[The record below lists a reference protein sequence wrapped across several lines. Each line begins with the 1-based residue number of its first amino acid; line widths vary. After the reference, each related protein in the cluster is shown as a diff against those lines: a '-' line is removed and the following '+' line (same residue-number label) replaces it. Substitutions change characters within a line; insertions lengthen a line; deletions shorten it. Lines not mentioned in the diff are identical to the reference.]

1 MLAGGGKDA
10 EMTSVNQ
17 PSPHDR
23 VPPKLDP
30 VEGILA
36 ILDNGS
42 ATGTNKFGLLL
53 ALLDLAPSVGADGVL
68 SVSRIA
74 EKLIELHWDHARPFG
89 ASHRKL
95 GPLRQVSSGNRANT
109 TVLLVVS
116 RLQEEVGYDLAFEQ
130 AYPMINSRK
139 WQIAV
144 DEVARGTAKNPLR
157 LLHSLPGAPPPFLYE
172 ILTGT
177 TVCIRF
183 FDGAVDALVS
193 YGSVLRDLVQ
203 FRFVRFVTR
212 VNRMSLGTPIEDQ
225 IAEHLFGADR
235 HMPSMAMRR
244 DLWVIQGKCC
254 LYTGL
259 PVGDP
264 SERKNRVSLDHVVP
278 WSRVRLS
285 VAENFVVTT
294 GRTNSVKRAL
304 LLGPLLLSRWLEY
317 LVSNGD
323 AIAAAATS
331 HGWPSDVQRILSVA
345 EAQYRYARPAT
356 PVWCGADGVNSL
368 GAAQRAAALEM
379 LKGVAVACPIGMA

>member
-1 MLAGGGKDA
+1 MAGGGNGEEK
-10 EMTSVNQ
+10 TSADR

-23 VPPKLDP
+23 VTPKLDP

-53 ALLDLAPSVGADGVL
+53 ALLDLAPSVDADGTL
-68 SVSRIA
+68 AVSRIA

-89 ASHRKL
+89 DPRRNL
-95 GPLRQVSSGNRANT
+95 GTLRQVSSGNRANT
-109 TVLLVVS
+109 TVLLVVR
-116 RLQEEVGYDLAFEQ
+116 RLQEEVGHDVAFEQ
-130 AYPMINSRK
+130 AYPMINALK

-157 LLHSLPGAPPPFLYE
+157 LLQTLPGGPPPFLYE
-172 ILTGT
+172 IVSGAPAR
-177 TVCIRF
+177 IRF

-193 YGSVLRDLVQ
+193 YGSILRGLVQ
-203 FRFVRFVTR
+203 FRFARFVTR

-244 DLWVIQGKCC
+244 DLWVIQGRCC

-264 SERKNRVSLDHVVP
+264 SIRKDRVSLDHVVP

-294 GRTNSVKRAL
+294 GSTNSAKSGL

-317 LVSNGD
+317 LVSNGE
-323 AIAAAATS
+323 AIAAAAAS
-331 HGWPSDVQRILSVA
+331 HGWPSDIHRVISVA
-345 EAQYRYARPAT
+345 EAQYRYARPST
-356 PVWCGADGVNSL
+356 PVWCGADGVDSL
-368 GAAQRAAALEM
+368 GVAQRDGAVEL
-379 LKGVAVACPIGMA
+379 LKGFELHNPEK

>member
-1 MLAGGGKDA
+1 MAIADR
-10 EMTSVNQ
+10 
-17 PSPHDR
+17 PSPSDR
-23 VPPKLDP
+23 VTPKLDP

-53 ALLDLAPSVGADGVL
+53 ALLDLAPSVDADGTL
-68 SVSRIA
+68 AVSRIA

-89 ASHRKL
+89 SHAD
-95 GPLRQVSSGNRANT
+95 GTLRQVSSGNRANT

-116 RLQEEVGYDLAFEQ
+116 RLQEEVGHDLAFEQ
-130 AYPMINSRK
+130 AYPMINALR

-157 LLHSLPGAPPPFLYE
+157 LLQNLPGGPPPFLYE
-172 ILTGT
+172 ILSGGSAR
-177 TVCIRF
+177 IRF

-203 FRFVRFVTR
+203 FRFARFVTR
-212 VNRMSLGTPIEDQ
+212 INRMSLGTPIEDQ

-244 DLWVIQGKCC
+244 DLWVIQGGCC

-264 SERKNRVSLDHVVP
+264 SMRQDRVSLDHVVP

-285 VAENFVVTT
+285 MAENFVVTT
-294 GRTNSVKRAL
+294 SSTNSAKSAL

-323 AIAAAATS
+323 AIAAAAAS
-331 HGWPSDVQRILSVA
+331 HGWPSDMQRVVSVA

-356 PVWCGADGVNSL
+356 PVWCGVDGVDSL
-368 GAAQRAAALEM
+368 GVAQRDSAVEL
-379 LKGVAVACPIGMA
+379 LKGFVVPSPREMEA